1 VGGFANVRLTDLL
14 LAGVGLNLTE
24 QTDDYYA
31 ALNNTPPDKTG
42 TSDYTSH
49 LQAFAAVQYLLGGQL
64 FIKAVFGYAK
74 AYFQPSDPEAATWNS
89 NMLSGRV
96 RLMYLY

>member
-1 VGGFANVRLTDLL
+1 MG
-14 LAGVGLNLTE
+14 GVGLNWTE

-31 ALNNTPPDKTG
+31 SLNSGNAKTG
-42 TSDYTSH
+42 AADYTSH
-49 LQAFAAVQYLLGGQL
+49 LQGFAAVQYLLGGQL

-74 AYFQPSDPEAATWNS
+74 AYFQPSDPDAATWNTS
-89 NMLSGRV
+89 MYSGRI